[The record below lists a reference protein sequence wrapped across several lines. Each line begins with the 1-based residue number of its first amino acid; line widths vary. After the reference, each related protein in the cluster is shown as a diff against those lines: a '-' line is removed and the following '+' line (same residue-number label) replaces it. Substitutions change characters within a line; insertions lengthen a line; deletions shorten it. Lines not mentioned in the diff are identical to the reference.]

1 MATSLSIDA
10 TVSRYREMAT
20 AWYIQTPSARSA
32 FDEFLQFYR
41 DVRVDGTSL
50 EEDGDELVIEFG
62 PTRKLGIDEFR
73 DFRFDETDD
82 ADGDEQYLCL
92 SLSRTVY
99 PYSLDNMDADF
110 DHDSIEFALCLFFA
124 RATGDEEFH
133 TAGGSTPEEVTTD
146 VLEFETNQVIKEML
160 TQMPVS
166 IEAYVG
172 GGG

>member
-10 TVSRYREMAT
+10 TLSRYREMAT
-20 AWYIQTPSARSA
+20 AWYAQTPSVRCA

-50 EEDGDELVIEFG
+50 EEDGDELVIEYG
-62 PTRKLGIDEFR
+62 PTRKLGINEFR
-73 DFRFDETDD
+73 DFRLDESDD
-82 ADGDEQYLCL
+82 DDGDDEYLTL

-99 PYSLDNMDADF
+99 PHSLDDMDAEF
-110 DHDSIEFALCLFFA
+110 DHDSIEFALCLYFA
-124 RATGDEEFH
+124 RATGDEGFH
-133 TAGGSTPEEVTTD
+133 TAGGSTPEEVTAD
-146 VLEFETNQVIKEML
+146 VLEYEMNQVIKEVL
-160 TQMPVS
+160 TQMPFS